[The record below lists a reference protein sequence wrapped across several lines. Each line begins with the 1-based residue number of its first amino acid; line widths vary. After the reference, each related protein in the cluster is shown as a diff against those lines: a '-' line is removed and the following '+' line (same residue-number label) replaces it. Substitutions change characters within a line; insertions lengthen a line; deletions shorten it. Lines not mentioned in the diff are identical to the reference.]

1 MFLGSFVR
9 ELDNKGRIIL
19 PAKLKKPLDA
29 AGETELVLTV
39 GFDRCLY
46 LFGLAQWTAFVRKEI
61 ETRSEYSKDARQ
73 LKRALAANAV
83 QAEIDKQARV
93 LIPKSLQ
100 AHLAAAGRDSDS
112 GAPSAGATGTGRVV
126 VIGAMDHIEIWAEA
140 AWQAFQSGMREDLD
154 AIAEKIS
161 ETKNV

>member
-1 MFLGSFVR
+1 MFLGSFTR
-9 ELDNKGRIIL
+9 ELDKKGRIIL
-19 PAKLKKPLDA
+19 PAKLKRPLDA

-61 ETRSEYSKDARQ
+61 ETRSEYSRDARQ

-100 AHLAAAGRDSDS
+100 AHLAA
-112 GAPSAGATGTGRVV
+112 TGKVV

-140 AWQAFQSGMREDLD
+140 AWLAFQGTMREDLD

>member
-1 MFLGSFVR
+1 MFLGSYTR

-61 ETRSEYSKDARQ
+61 ETRSEYSKAARQ

-83 QAEIDKQARV
+83 QAQIDKQARV
-93 LIPKSLQ
+93 LIPKILQ
-100 AHLAAAGRDSDS
+100 ARLAPV
-112 GAPSAGATGTGRVV
+112 GASSRVV
-126 VIGAMDHIEIWAEA
+126 VIGAMDHIEIWDEA
-140 AWQAFQSGMREDLD
+140 AWQAFQGQMREDLD
-154 AIAEKIS
+154 ELAEKIS
-161 ETKNV
+161 DASR